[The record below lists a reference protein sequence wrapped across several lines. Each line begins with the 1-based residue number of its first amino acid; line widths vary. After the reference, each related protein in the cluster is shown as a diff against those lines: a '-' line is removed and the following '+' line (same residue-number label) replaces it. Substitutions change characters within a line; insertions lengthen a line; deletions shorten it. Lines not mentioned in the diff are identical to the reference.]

1 MKNSF
6 RWVDVPSEQSSVSD
20 GPYFRAKRGEAQF
33 KEPQK
38 ERLKFLQNFCFYPGT
53 RRDRIIWMKQPKA
66 HILVVEDDAALRQG
80 LLDVLVFNGY
90 AVRGIADGGQ
100 AVPAMLESP
109 CDLVLL
115 DVMLPG
121 LNGLSVCREIRRR
134 KPNQAVVMITARG
147 AEDDI
152 VAGFKAGA
160 DDYIPKPFSLRELMV
175 RVEAVLRR
183 AGKNAGDQQVTAGD
197 VRFDGRQLVAEYRG
211 RTVEIT
217 RREMDIVVYLHRHSD
232 RIVSRKELLTE
243 VWQYADAGIET
254 RTVDIH
260 MLKLRKKITALAE
273 NAAFITTI
281 RGEGYRLGP
290 AP

>member
-1 MKNSF
+1 MKN
-6 RWVDVPSEQSSVSD
+6 
-20 GPYFRAKRGEAQF
+20 
-33 KEPQK
+33 
-38 ERLKFLQNFCFYPGT
+38 
-53 RRDRIIWMKQPKA
+53 PKA
-66 HILVVEDDAALRQG
+66 CILVVEDDEALRQG
-80 LLDVLVFNGY
+80 LMDVLVFNGY
-90 AVRGIADGGQ
+90 AVRGIAGGGQ
-100 AVPAMLESP
+100 ALAAVLAAP

-121 LNGLSVCREIRRR
+121 LDGFSVCREIRRR
-134 KPNQAVVMITARG
+134 KPNQAVVMITAKG

-183 AGKNAGDQQVTAGD
+183 AGRNAGEQHLALGD
-197 VRFDGRQLVAEYRG
+197 LRFDGQHLVARCRD

-217 RREMDIVVYLHRHSD
+217 RREMEIVAYLYRHAG

-260 MLKLRKKITALAE
+260 LLKLRKKIAALAG
-273 NAAFITTI
+273 NAPFIATV
-281 RGEGYRLGP
+281 RGEGYRLDL